1 MLFHT
6 RHRRPR
12 ARSLLWI
19 ETLEDRIA
27 PAALIA
33 ISDASLAE
41 GDSGSV
47 MMDFTVSRSGDL
59 TAPVTV
65 GYITAD
71 GTAQAGIDYTAET
84 GTVIIPAGATSAT
97 IAIPVTGNLILQRDR
112 TFSVKLT
119 GVEGGYS
126 AFGFCNP

>member
-6 RHRRPR
+6 RHRRPQ
-12 ARSLLWI
+12 AKYWLWI
-19 ETLEDRIA
+19 EALEDRIS

-33 ISDASLAE
+33 ISDASIAE
-41 GDSGSV
+41 GDSGSL

-65 GYITAD
+65 GYTTSD

-84 GTVIIPAGATSAT
+84 GTVRVS
-97 IAIPVTGNLILQRDR
+97 Q
-112 TFSVKLT
+112 S
-119 GVEGGYS
+119 
-126 AFGFCNP
+126 